1 MASEVRRYGSG
12 NGQGAERTFPEPA
25 MPQNALDHVR
35 LATLDEAPK
44 NSEENAPSQN
54 SAAQGAALG
63 APEGPD
69 DPNLAII
76 IQRWP
81 DLPPAMKSGILAMV
95 QATGG
100 A

>member
-1 MASEVRRYGSG
+1 MLAAIRNRRKSSSRGG
-12 NGQGAERTFPEPA
+12 TRTHTGDTPHGILSP
-25 MPQNALDHVR
+25 
-35 LATLDEAPK
+35 DEAPE
-44 NSEENAPSQN
+44 NPEENAPSQN